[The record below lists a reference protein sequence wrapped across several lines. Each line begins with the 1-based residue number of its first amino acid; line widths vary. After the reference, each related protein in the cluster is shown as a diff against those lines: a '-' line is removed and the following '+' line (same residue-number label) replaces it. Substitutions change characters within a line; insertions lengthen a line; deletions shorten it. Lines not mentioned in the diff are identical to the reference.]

1 MMEKAGERM
10 RCLGLDLGDKRIG
23 IAISDE
29 LGITAQGLQTLE
41 RRNLRTD
48 MAALQALVEAHGVT
62 AIVVGMPRNMD
73 GSYGERAAI
82 TERFIKALEVACQR
96 PCIPWDERLTSRQAD
111 RVLRS
116 ANQHRRQPKAV
127 RDRIAAQLILQSYID
142 YQRLRADRHRHEP
155 DEDS

>member
-1 MMEKAGERM
+1 M

-29 LGITAQGLQTLE
+29 LGITAQGLQTLA
-41 RRNLRTD
+41 RRHLQAD
-48 MAALQALVEAHGVT
+48 MAALRALVETYGVT
-62 AIVVGMPRNMD
+62 EIVVGMPRNMD

-82 TERFIKALEVACQR
+82 TEQFMAALEVACQR

-116 ANQHRRQPKAV
+116 AKQHRRQPKSV
-127 RDRIAAQLILQSYID
+127 RDRMAAQLILQSYMD
-142 YQRLRADRHRHEP
+142 YQRIRADRAKALAP
-155 DEDS
+155 DED

>member
-1 MMEKAGERM
+1 M

-23 IAISDE
+23 LAISDE

-41 RRNLRTD
+41 RRNLKTD
-48 MAALQALVEAHGVT
+48 MAALQALVDAHGVT
-62 AIVVGMPRNMD
+62 EIVVGMPRNMD

-82 TERFIKALEVACQR
+82 TERFIEVLEAACQL

-116 ANQHRRQPKAV
+116 VQQHRRQPKSV
-127 RDRIAAQLILQSYID
+127 RDRIAAQLILQSYMD
-142 YQRLRADRHRHEP
+142 YQRIRADRARALEP
-155 DEDS
+155 GEGL